1 MRSFAFSQIHSFH
14 SFAGRI
20 FGIDA
25 RSLAL
30 FRVALALVLLSDLWL
45 RIANLGAFYT
55 DAGVLPRAAQIEIYA
70 GLPALFSFHLMSGT
84 LGGQGV
90 LLGIQVVAA
99 LALLVIE
106 RASRLSFRGFY

>member
-1 MRSFAFSQIHSFH
+1 MNSSRAI
-14 SFAGRI
+14 AGRI

-30 FRVALALVLLSDLWL
+30 FRVALALLALVLWL

-70 GLPALFSFHLMSGT
+70 GLPTLFGLHLMNGT
-84 LGGQGV
+84 LG
-90 LLGIQVVAA
+90 
-99 LALLVIE
+99 E
-106 RASRLSFRGFY
+106 